1 MRAPADG
8 AYDSRRKYAYLA
20 GKGVEPAMKP
30 RGAAPG
36 KPGAAGPGTEAGRR
50 GVPWGLEAWKR
61 RVGYAW
67 ERLDG

>member
-36 KPGAAGPGTEAGRR
+36 KPGAAGPGNYQAFCVWKTLSKEA
-50 GVPWGLEAWKR
+50 
-61 RVGYAW
+61 
-67 ERLDG
+67 LDKVFDQTPT